1 MIKLPFLQRLI
12 NDGGTKVYLYFA
24 TKMAGDNFD
33 PYEKNYVDVNL
44 NPNVIKGYM
53 TTISPEALVWTQYG
67 LNEIG
72 SVELFCE
79 TKYTSWFK
87 QAKRIVIE
95 GNDYSV
101 FTAGGRLMIQDRP
114 YGVIRVILQK
124 KGA

>member
-12 NDGGTKVYLYFA
+12 KDSGTKVYLYFA
-24 TKMAGDNFD
+24 TKMAGNNFD
-33 PYEKNYVDVNL
+33 PYEKNYVDVTL
-44 NPNVIKGYM
+44 NPNVIRGYM

-72 SVELFCE
+72 SIELFCE
-79 TKYTSWFK
+79 TKYSAWFK

-124 KGA
+124 KGG